1 MPSPPE
7 LLLSA
12 EDRRALLVYARES
25 VQSAVLRSAAPEI
38 PQRETFDIACG
49 VFVTVHVQGKLRGC
63 IGVVET
69 SEPLHSSIAHCS
81 SGAALRDPRFP
92 PVSEEELGAVEVELS
107 LLSRPA
113 PLLVSEIEIGRH
125 GLIVSKD
132 GRRGLL
138 LPQVAVGHKLSREQF
153 LAETCRKAGLS
164 GDAWRTD
171 DVAIMGFTCVV
182 ISESQELQGGK

>member
-1 MPSPPE
+1 MPSLPE

-25 VQSAVLRSAAPEI
+25 VQSAVLRSAVPEI
-38 PQRETFDIACG
+38 PQRETFCGACG

-69 SEPLHSSIAHCS
+69 SEPLSSSIVHCA

-138 LPQVAVGHKLSREQF
+138 LPQVAVEHKLSREQF

-171 DVAIMGFTCVV
+171 DIAILGFTCVV
-182 ISESQELQGGK
+182 ISESEEL

>member
-1 MPSPPE
+1 M
-7 LLLSA
+7 
-12 EDRRALLVYARES
+12 
-25 VQSAVLRSAAPEI
+25 
-38 PQRETFDIACG
+38 
-49 VFVTVHVQGKLRGC
+49 TVHVQGKLRGC

-69 SEPLHSSIAHCS
+69 SEPLSSSIVHCAS
-81 SGAALRDPRFP
+81 SAALRDPRFP

-138 LPQVAVGHKLSREQF
+138 LPQVAVEHKLSREQF

-171 DVAIMGFTCVV
+171 DVAILGFTCVV
-182 ISESQELQGGK
+182 ISESEELQREG

>member
-1 MPSPPE
+1 M
-7 LLLSA
+7 
-12 EDRRALLVYARES
+12 
-25 VQSAVLRSAAPEI
+25 
-38 PQRETFDIACG
+38 
-49 VFVTVHVQGKLRGC
+49 TVHVHGKLRGC

-69 SEPLHSSIAHCS
+69 SEPLSSSIVHCA

-138 LPQVAVGHKLSREQF
+138 LPQVAVEHKLSREQF

-171 DVAIMGFTCVV
+171 DVAILGFTCVV
-182 ISESQELQGGK
+182 ISESEELQREG

>member
-1 MPSPPE
+1 M
-7 LLLSA
+7 
-12 EDRRALLVYARES
+12 
-25 VQSAVLRSAAPEI
+25 
-38 PQRETFDIACG
+38 
-49 VFVTVHVQGKLRGC
+49 TVHVQGKLRGC

-69 SEPLHSSIAHCS
+69 SEPLRSSIAHCA

-92 PVSEEELGAVEVELS
+92 PVSEEELGALQVELS

-138 LPQVAVGHKLSREQF
+138 LPQVAVEHKLSREQF

-171 DVAIMGFTCVV
+171 DVAILGFTCVV
-182 ISESQELQGGK
+182 ISESEELRREE

>member
-1 MPSPPE
+1 
-7 LLLSA
+7 
-12 EDRRALLVYARES
+12 
-25 VQSAVLRSAAPEI
+25 
-38 PQRETFDIACG
+38 
-49 VFVTVHVQGKLRGC
+49 
-63 IGVVET
+63 VET
-69 SEPLHSSIAHCS
+69 SEPLRSSIAHCA

-92 PVSEEELGAVEVELS
+92 PVSEEELGALEVELS

-113 PLLVSEIEIGRH
+113 LLLVSEIELGRH

-138 LPQVAVGHKLSREQF
+138 LPQVAVEHKLSREQF

-182 ISESQELQGGK
+182 ISESEKSQREG

>member
-25 VQSAVLRSAAPEI
+25 IQSAVLRSAVPEI
-38 PQRETFDIACG
+38 PQRETFGIACG
-49 VFVTVHVQGKLRGC
+49 VFVTVHVRGKLRGC

-69 SEPLHSSIAHCS
+69 SEPLSSSIVHCA
-81 SGAALRDPRFP
+81 SGAALRDPRFS
-92 PVSEEELGAVEVELS
+92 PVSEEELGALEVELS

-113 PLLVSEIEIGRH
+113 PLLVSEIELGRH

-138 LPQVAVGHKLSREQF
+138 LPQVAVEHRLSREQF
-153 LAETCRKAGLS
+153 LAETCRKAGFS

-171 DVAIMGFTCVV
+171 DVAILGFTCVV
-182 ISESQELQGGK
+182 ISESETLQREE

>member
-1 MPSPPE
+1 MPSLPE
-7 LLLSA
+7 LQLSA
-12 EDRRALLVYARES
+12 EDRRALLLYARES
-25 VQSAVLRSAAPEI
+25 VQSAVLRSATPEV
-38 PQRETFDIACG
+38 PKREAFGIACG

-69 SEPLHSSIAHCS
+69 SEPLSASIVHCA

-113 PLLVSEIEIGRH
+113 PRLVSEIELGKH
-125 GLIVSKD
+125 GLIVTKA

-138 LPQVAVGHKLSREQF
+138 LPQVAVEHKLSREQF
-153 LAETCRKAGLS
+153 LAETCRKAGLA

-171 DVAIMGFTCVV
+171 DVAILGFTCVV
-182 ISESQELQGGK
+182 ISDSEESRRGE

>member
-1 MPSPPE
+1 M
-7 LLLSA
+7 
-12 EDRRALLVYARES
+12 
-25 VQSAVLRSAAPEI
+25 
-38 PQRETFDIACG
+38 
-49 VFVTVHVQGKLRGC
+49 TVHVQGKLRGC

-69 SEPLHSSIAHCS
+69 SEPLGSSIVHCA

-138 LPQVAVGHKLSREQF
+138 LPQVAVEHKLSREQF

-171 DVAIMGFTCVV
+171 DVAILGFTCVV
-182 ISESQELQGGK
+182 ISESEELQREG

>member
-1 MPSPPE
+1 MPSLPE

-25 VQSAVLRSAAPEI
+25 VRCAVLRSAAPEI

-69 SEPLHSSIAHCS
+69 SEPLSSSIVHCA

-138 LPQVAVGHKLSREQF
+138 LPQVAVEHKLSREQF

-171 DVAIMGFTCVV
+171 DIAILGFTCVV
-182 ISESQELQGGK
+182 ISESEEL

>member
-1 MPSPPE
+1 MPFLPE

-12 EDRRALLVYARES
+12 EDRRALLTYASES
-25 VQSAVLRSAAPEI
+25 VQCAVLRSAVPEI
-38 PQRETFDIACG
+38 PQRETFGVACG

-63 IGVVET
+63 IWVVET
-69 SEPLHSSIAHCS
+69 SEPLSSSIANCA

-138 LPQVAVGHKLSREQF
+138 LPQVAIEHKLSREQF

-164 GDAWRTD
+164 GDAWRTN
-171 DVAIMGFTCVV
+171 DVAILGFTCVV
-182 ISESQELQGGK
+182 ISESEALQREE